1 MVTIDQAAEIIPE
14 AAALGPKMAALRS
27 DRQRLFCWLMASGM
41 FESAVAAA
49 REAGYADNGS
59 LESNRK
65 GGIRVQS
72 HRLMHD
78 PKVAAAIEECTR
90 VTLKGLAPL
99 AVRRAK
105 AILEDPKHSYHGR
118 MIETVL
124 DRTGHFARSEHTMR
138 VEHSVDVRELEELAR
153 RLAAETGVAAG
164 KFLGV
169 NETPVIEGEVL
180 EAKPDDGGD
189 DE

>member
-14 AAALGPKMAALRS
+14 AALGPAMSALS
-27 DRQRLFCWLMASGM
+27 NDRQRKFAWLMATGM

-59 LESNRK
+59 LENNRR

-90 VTLKGLAPL
+90 MTLKGLAPIAEL
-99 AVRRAK
+99 RAK
-105 AILEDPKHSYHGR
+105 EILNDRKHPYHGR
-118 MIETVL
+118 MVETVL

-153 RLAAETGVAAG
+153 RLAAETGVAVG

-169 NETPVIEGEVL
+169 NEAPVIEGEVL
-180 EAKPDDGGD
+180 EAEPDDGGD
-189 DE
+189 E